1 MIGKLRKTKRRPP
14 PHLRLDVLDDG
25 VRSSA
30 KWAFVVAVFH
40 QRDQRLVRTAHVI
53 ALGINRHRQ
62 VDDGLGGAEQGAG
75 PQRFGQ

>member
-1 MIGKLRKTKRRPP
+1 M
-14 PHLRLDVLDDG
+14 
-25 VRSSA
+25 
-30 KWAFVVAVFH
+30 AFAVDEERGRAGDAA
-40 QRDQRLVRTAHVI
+40 QVRTAHVI